1 MLLVSGLLHYFR
13 INKINPIMRSF
24 SFGLLSATRSV
35 SEVSASG
42 FMRKGLSKPVFF
54 RNQTKAKAPERLL
67 PSING

>member
-1 MLLVSGLLHYFR
+1 
-13 INKINPIMRSF
+13 MRSF
-24 SFGLLSATRSV
+24 SFGLLSATRRV

-42 FMRKGLSKPVFF
+42 FMRKGLSKPAFF